1 MTDPTP
7 IRQEPQV
14 PTFGRRT
21 KPVEYRSFDLEY
33 RMAANPEDVRTERFE
48 VATDLDGGSLYAVM
62 SAQTEAQQ
70 MVATARLMAQGLRDD
85 DGVSATY
92 LQPTIPMTWDE
103 YDEATGQVHTI
114 AAVDDDDDADTAV
127 RRAELMACTV
137 AQLRTIAAEVEVEV
151 AAKPVKRKVVDDI
164 IAAETARAEGPA
176 DDQDDEDEDEDDGF
190 ARDDNDLLYYLGPE
204 GPTTD
209 VTTLVVKHAE
219 GSSRRR
225 LAELMD
231 HPRYIVEAS
240 ALTEISRWL
249 VREQAGRPTRK
260 PRPSQTGPRRTGR
273 GSKGR

>member
-7 IRQEPQV
+7 IRQAPDV
-14 PTFGRRT
+14 PVFGRRT
-21 KPVEYRSFDLEY
+21 TPITYRRFDLEY
-33 RMAANPEDVRTERFE
+33 RMAANPADVRTESFE

-85 DGVSATY
+85 DGVSASY
-92 LQPTIPMTWDE
+92 LQPAVPMTWDE
-103 YDEATGQVHTI
+103 LDEANGQVH
-114 AAVDDDDDADTAV
+114 ALGDDDDEDDAATAA
-127 RRAELMACTV
+127 RRAELTACTV
-137 AQLRTIAAEVEVEV
+137 PQLRTIAAEYPDITVP
-151 AAKPVKRKVVDDI
+151 AKPVKRRLVEDI
-164 IAAETARAEGPA
+164 LAAEVAPDPEGGDA
-176 DDQDDEDEDEDDGF
+176 DEDDEDDDGF
-190 ARDDNDLLYYLGPE
+190 ARDEDGLLYYLGPD

-209 VTTLVVKHAE
+209 VTTLIVKHAE

-225 LAELMD
+225 LAEIMD
-231 HPRYIVEAS
+231 HPRYVVEAS

-273 GSKGR
+273 GSRGR